1 MKLYSFFRSSA
12 SYRVRI
18 ALALKGLPYEY
29 EAVNLRGDQNGPAYR
44 GLNPQGLVPALED
57 RGQILTQSLAIIE
70 YLDELYPDPPLLPDT
85 PAGRAR
91 VRALALAV
99 ACDIHPLNNLKVLNY
114 ISGPMGQSE
123 DGKLA
128 WYRHW
133 IAEGLSALETMLH
146 HHPATGR
153 FCQGDRPGLADICL
167 VPQLYNARRYQCDL
181 EPYPT
186 LCQIDAACA
195 ALPAFERARPE
206 KQPDAL

>member
-44 GLNPQGLVPALED
+44 GINPQGLVPALED

-91 VRALALAV
+91 VRALGLAV

-123 DGKLA
+123 DVKLA

-133 IAEGLSALETMLH
+133 IAEGLSALEMMLRN
-146 HHPATGR
+146 HPATGR
-153 FCQGDRPGLADICL
+153 FCHGDRPGLADICL

-186 LCQIDAACA
+186 LCRIDTACA
-195 ALPAFERARPE
+195 ALPAFDAARPE
-206 KQPDAL
+206 KQPDAV